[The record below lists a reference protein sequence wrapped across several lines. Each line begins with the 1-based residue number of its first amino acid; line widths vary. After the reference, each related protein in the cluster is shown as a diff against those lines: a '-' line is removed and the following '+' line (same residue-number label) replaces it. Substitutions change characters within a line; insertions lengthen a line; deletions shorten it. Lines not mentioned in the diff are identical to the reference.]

1 MKNREELLKG
11 ALAFLSLIK
20 AAQHK
25 VDEMLRYN
33 VEIATPNDFSL
44 HSDESIDFQKA
55 VVKRLE
61 RSYNNIIQQLYEYP
75 NR

>member
-1 MKNREELLKG
+1 MKKREELHES
-11 ALAFLSLIK
+11 ALSVLSLIK

-33 VEIATPNDFSL
+33 VEIAAPNDFSP

-55 VVKRLE
+55 VVARLE
-61 RSYNNIIQQLYEYP
+61 RSYKSIVQKIYEST
-75 NR
+75 N

>member
-33 VEIATPNDFSL
+33 VEIAAPNDFSP
-44 HSDESIDFQKA
+44 HSDESIDFQKS
-55 VVKRLE
+55 VVARLE
-61 RSYNNIIQQLYEYP
+61 RSYNNIITKLYDNT